1 MAALLPNVEFVFG
14 LAGSTASTLM
24 AFILPAA
31 IFLSVTSA
39 AQQRGSMLGNSI
51 DMLRGEEV
59 VGVRVKA
66 LAPAAQCPCLSVRR
80 GHLWVRQSS
89 LLLLAC

>member
-31 IFLSVTSA
+31 IFLNVTSS
-39 AQQRGSMLGNSI
+39 QRGMLGHSV
-51 DMLRGEEV
+51 DMLRGGWWV
-59 VGVRVKA
+59 D
-66 LAPAAQCPCLSVRR
+66 PAGWL
-80 GHLWVRQSS
+80 GG
-89 LLLLAC
+89 